1 MGEIGDK
8 FEALVAKHGRNLD
21 LIDQMENIFPRKL
34 IGEVETVFK
43 SEALDLFYLTFAS
56 NDEDEEGA

>member
-8 FEALVAKHGRNLD
+8 FEALVAKHGRNFD
-21 LIDQMENIFPRKL
+21 RIEQMENILPQKL

-43 SEALDLFYLTFAS
+43 SEALDLFYLSFPPE
-56 NDEDEEGA
+56 NEEEEE